1 MKCWKCGKEIPE
13 GASMCT
19 YCSAS
24 MNRKAPATPAGKA
37 MRQIYDRFGSGR
49 VFDKKSILSIALGDM
64 LEDSKKIRSQIDM
77 VMSAGVGGVYLNQLQ
92 NVGKP
97 DSAFCNKIKKLMT
110 DEAGLSD
117 KVAAELM
124 GYFDEMIGWAVSTP
138 AAAQTNPQPSG
149 GSTSGGA
156 ASGGAASGGAASRP
170 ASNKEIPRPTPGK
183 EIPRPT
189 PTAAN
194 YASAAAKIP
203 LPTAPIPKFNVG
215 CRESLMEWMY
225 LATTCLCIMGGV
237 ALISTGLI
245 PIAIVPFVL
254 AVIIFKALSNRL
266 DHLYPGQRKINRKKS
281 ANSFDLSWEGPMDKF
296 AIAVG
301 DKWVCTGSGSQATL
315 TENMLAHIKTSGKI
329 EVTLAEITASGIEL
343 RGTSTFY
350 R

>member
-1 MKCWKCGKEIPE
+1 
-13 GASMCT
+13 
-19 YCSAS
+19 
-24 MNRKAPATPAGKA
+24 
-37 MRQIYDRFGSGR
+37 
-49 VFDKKSILSIALGDM
+49 
-64 LEDSKKIRSQIDM
+64 
-77 VMSAGVGGVYLNQLQ
+77 
-92 NVGKP
+92 
-97 DSAFCNKIKKLMT
+97 
-110 DEAGLSD
+110 
-117 KVAAELM
+117 
-124 GYFDEMIGWAVSTP
+124 
-138 AAAQTNPQPSG
+138 
-149 GSTSGGA
+149 
-156 ASGGAASGGAASRP
+156 
-170 ASNKEIPRPTPGK
+170 
-183 EIPRPT
+183 
-189 PTAAN
+189 
-194 YASAAAKIP
+194 
-203 LPTAPIPKFNVG
+203 
-215 CRESLMEWMY
+215 MEWMY

-266 DHLYPGQRKINRKKS
+266 DHLYPGQRKINCKKS

>member
-1 MKCWKCGKEIPE
+1 MKCWKCGKEIPD

-92 NVGKP
+92 NVGKS

-138 AAAQTNPQPSG
+138 AAAQTNPQP
-149 GSTSGGA
+149 
-156 ASGGAASGGAASRP
+156 SGGAASRP

-225 LATTCLCIMGGV
+225 LALTCLCIMGGV

>member
-1 MKCWKCGKEIPE
+1 MKCWKCGKEIPD
-13 GASMCT
+13 GASVCN
-19 YCSAS
+19 YCGAS
-24 MNRKAPATPAGKA
+24 MNRKAPVTEPGRA

-77 VMSAGVGGVYLNQLQ
+77 VMSASVGGVYLNQLQ

-97 DSAFCNKIKKLMT
+97 DSAFCDKIKKLMT

-149 GSTSGGA
+149 GAT
-156 ASGGAASGGAASRP
+156 SGGAASRP
-170 ASNKEIPRPTPGK
+170 APNKEIPRPTPGK

-189 PTAAN
+189 STAAN

-266 DHLYPGQRKINRKKS
+266 DHLYPGQRKINREKS

-329 EVTLAEITASGIEL
+329 EVTLAEITATGIEL

>member
-1 MKCWKCGKEIPE
+1 
-13 GASMCT
+13 
-19 YCSAS
+19 
-24 MNRKAPATPAGKA
+24 

-92 NVGKP
+92 NVGKS

-149 GSTSGGA
+149 GST
-156 ASGGAASGGAASRP
+156 SGGAASGGAASRP

>member
-97 DSAFCNKIKKLMT
+97 DSAFCDKIKKLMT

-149 GSTSGGA
+149 GATSGGA
-156 ASGGAASGGAASRP
+156 TSGGAASRP

-194 YASAAAKIP
+194 CASAAAKIP

-281 ANSFDLSWEGPMDKF
+281 ANSFNLSWEGPMDKF

>member
-1 MKCWKCGKEIPE
+1 MKCWKCGRDIPE

-92 NVGKP
+92 NVGKS

-149 GSTSGGA
+149 GAT
-156 ASGGAASGGAASRP
+156 SGGAASRP

>member
-1 MKCWKCGKEIPE
+1 MKCWKCGKEIPD

-97 DSAFCNKIKKLMT
+97 DSAFCDKIKKLMT

-156 ASGGAASGGAASRP
+156 ASGGVASRP